1 MGFENDV
8 DVLAAVEIPET
19 EEGNELKIKV
29 WKIVIWAFSIV
40 LVGSFLTLAISVFV
54 PPATGG
60 TSGQMILT
68 VFTTVVGFLAGL
80 FSPSPVE
87 G

>member
-1 MGFENDV
+1 MDVENDLEA
-8 DVLAAVEIPET
+8 LAAVEIPPT
-19 EEGNELKIKV
+19 TEGNALKIKV

-54 PPATGG
+54 PPAKGG
-60 TSGQMILT
+60 TTGQTILT

-87 G
+87 Q